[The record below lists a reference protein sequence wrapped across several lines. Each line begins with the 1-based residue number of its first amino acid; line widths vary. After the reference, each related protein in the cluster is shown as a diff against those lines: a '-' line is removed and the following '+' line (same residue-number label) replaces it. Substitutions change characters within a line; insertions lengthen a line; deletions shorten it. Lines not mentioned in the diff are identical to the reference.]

1 MMIICEGAFSG
12 IEGIIYFIYVSFN
25 KIIDSLPGVM
35 FVYLN
40 KKLIKLTHTHFT
52 MSMKTAPVR

>member
-40 KKLIKLTHTHFT
+40 IFLRHLIK
-52 MSMKTAPVR
+52 KT

>member
-1 MMIICEGAFSG
+1 MIICEGAFSG

-40 KKLIKLTHTHFT
+40 IFLRHLIK
-52 MSMKTAPVR
+52 KTWHLIEEWL

>member
-35 FVYLN
+35 FFLFKFEYRDKNYLIAN
-40 KKLIKLTHTHFT
+40 NN
-52 MSMKTAPVR
+52 